1 MQDPTAT
8 AQSIRKP
15 YHLLLRPVPCNLTD
29 RAHCMTPSAVRC
41 PFAVVTVELLSIFTS
56 GEDIDLDFKTQKR
69 NLPDLDII
77 LASFKSFTINP
88 VILEVSSNV

>member
-15 YHLLLRPVPCNLTD
+15 YHLLLRPVPCNLTG
-29 RAHCMTPSAVRC
+29 RSHCMTPSVC
-41 PFAVVTVELLSIFTS
+41 GFAVVTVELLSIFTS
-56 GEDIDLDFKTQKR
+56 GEDINLDFKTQKR